1 VKEPSTYVA
10 QRVYPEALPQH
21 YAGPP
26 QPEMFGGEQTGPDLR
41 DYIRVLHRH
50 VRLIL
55 SLFLGA
61 LLVTTL
67 VVLTMT
73 PIYTAKSTILIE
85 RQSPQVLN
93 IQALV
98 SETGNSDEHDYYK
111 TQQQI
116 LKSRSLAAE
125 VIRDTGLDR
134 NPDFTGK
141 SGNRGFFG
149 AMLAQVK
156 STLDGLYR
164 GSADRGSASSEP
176 FGVDPALIDEY
187 LSLLTIKPE
196 IGTKLF
202 QVGFSL
208 PNAALASRVANA
220 HVHSYIQRGMEIHSQ
235 ASEAARQFLE
245 KKLVELKERVE
256 KSEAALNDYRRE
268 RGIVSFTLD
277 DKGTIMNQRLTQLN
291 KALTKAETDRIE
303 FQAQSQLIKQH
314 DYAGLPAV
322 VNSPLIQ
329 QLKAQRDVI
338 AGQYASLAAR
348 FKPDYPPLME
358 LKAKLDDTNAQIAGE
373 IQHVVQGVEGNY
385 QAALTREGDL
395 RNQVEAEKTKAL
407 AMNDA
412 SLQDAVLAREVDA
425 NRELYKSVLER
436 MKEIG
441 VAGDVPTSNVSI
453 IDRATPPEHPSSPEK
468 LLDMAAASTVAL
480 FLGIAIAFLLDHL
493 DDGLHN
499 PEEAEIY
506 LGLASLGTVPDF
518 LTLENPEDAAVTALP
533 VGSSPALLEESS
545 DANGKE
551 IVVQKNRFSA
561 AGESYRAIR
570 TAILLSRAAEPPK
583 TILFASGTKS
593 EGKTVTAVNIAMA
606 FAQMGGRVLLIDGDL
621 RRARCHEVLGV
632 HNLIGLTE
640 VLVGQKQASDVI
652 RVLGANGLSFLSAG
666 SVPPNPTELLA
677 SRRMQEVLAELTSKY
692 DSVIIDSP
700 PVMPVSDSVVL
711 SRMVDGVVVVVGPR
725 TPKQLVRHSCARLG
739 QVGAKVLGVVLNRVN
754 LRSPDYYHYHRYYAY
769 EDYYKPNGTV
779 SPG

>member
-1 VKEPSTYVA
+1 VKEPSTEVA
-10 QRVYPEALPQH
+10 QRLYPEAVPQN
-21 YAGPP
+21 YPGFRPPEIFGP
-26 QPEMFGGEQTGPDLR
+26 EQSGPDLR
-41 DYIRVLHRH
+41 DYIRVLRRH
-50 VRLIL
+50 LRLIL

-61 LLVTTL
+61 LLVTGL

-73 PIYTAKSTILIE
+73 PIYTARSTILVE
-85 RQSPQVLN
+85 QQSPQVLN

-98 SETGNSDEHDYYK
+98 SDSVNSEGHDYFK
-111 TQQQI
+111 TQEEI
-116 LKSRSLAAE
+116 LKSRSLAAQ
-125 VIRDTGLDR
+125 VIREIGLDR
-134 NPDFTGK
+134 NPKFSGK
-141 SGNRGFFG
+141 GASDGFFG
-149 AMLAQVK
+149 SIIAQVI
-156 STLDGLYR
+156 SAVN
-164 GSADRGSASSEP
+164 GSARSSADHPTSEP
-176 FGVDPALIDEY
+176 LGVEPALIDKY
-187 LSLLTIKPE
+187 LKLLTIEPE

-202 QVGFSL
+202 KVGFSL
-208 PNAALASRVANA
+208 PDPALAARVANA
-220 HVHSYIQRGMEIHSQ
+220 HVHTYIERGMEIHSQ

-268 RGIVSFTLD
+268 RGIVSFTLN
-277 DKGTIMNQRLTQLN
+277 DKGTIMNQRLTELN

-303 FQAQSQLIKQH
+303 FQSQNELIKRH

-338 AGQYASLAAR
+338 AGQYASMAAR

-358 LKAKLDDTNAQIAGE
+358 LKAKLDDTNTQIAAE
-373 IQHVVQGVEGNY
+373 IEHVVQGVEGNF
-385 QAALTREGDL
+385 QAAQTREDDL

-453 IDRATPPEHPSSPEK
+453 IDRATPPEHPSSPKK
-468 LLDMAAASTVAL
+468 LLDMAAAATVAL
-480 FLGIAIAFLLDHL
+480 FVGVAIAFVLDHL
-493 DDGLHN
+493 DDGLHS
-499 PEEAEIY
+499 PEEAEVY
-506 LGLASLGTVPDF
+506 LGLASLGSVPDF
-518 LTLENPEDAAVTALP
+518 LTLESQEDATAKALP
-533 VGSSPALLEESS
+533 VTTEPAVLEESS
-545 DANGKE
+545 GVSGKE
-551 IVVQKNRFSA
+551 IVVQKNRFSP

-640 VLVGQKQASDVI
+640 VLVGQKQTSDVI
-652 RVLGANGLSFLSAG
+652 RVLGTNGLSFLSAG

-677 SRRMQEVLAELTSKY
+677 SRRMQEVLAELTTQF

-711 SRMVDGVVVVVGPR
+711 SRMVDG
-725 TPKQLVRHSCARLG
+725 
-739 QVGAKVLGVVLNRVN
+739 LGVVLNRVN